1 MGNTR
6 ISIIA
11 AISENR
17 GLGKNNQ
24 LLFKIPED
32 FKRMK
37 ALTTGHPI
45 IMGRKTYE
53 SIGRILP
60 NRTNIIITR
69 DLFYTVDG
77 GVMASSL
84 EDAIEK
90 AKQSDGA
97 DEVFIFGGGEIFRQA
112 LPLTDRLY
120 LTIVKGEYDADTF
133 FPDYSMFTNVI
144 QKEEYST
151 EDGLGYTFVDLER

>member
-1 MGNTR
+1 M

-60 NRTNIIITR
+60 HRTNIIITR
-69 DLFYTVDG
+69 DSSYTVDG
-77 GVMASSL
+77 GVVASSL

-151 EDGLGYTFVDLER
+151 EDGLRYAFVDLER